1 MNPSPAPKIVRWG
14 SKKSKMTQKFSQ
26 NQMSEFNVTY
36 KMKVAQLHKYTP
48 KQLSNLTPTPKL
60 AHYGPKKTKMT
71 PKLSQTQMSEFRES

>member
-1 MNPSPAPKIVRWG
+1 
-14 SKKSKMTQKFSQ
+14 MTQKFSQ

-36 KMKVAQLHKYTP
+36 KMKVVQLHKYTP